1 MEKLSTNSHSGR
13 SKNRHAKY
21 RQEAIQFISKM
32 TCFRKHISVVSA
44 SNKAKA
50 EKLDNSRSQSSM
62 KRVKQFPINP
72 NLEKD
77 IGTVFNE

>member
-1 MEKLSTNSHSGR
+1 
-13 SKNRHAKY
+13 
-21 RQEAIQFISKM
+21 M